1 MQRFF
6 YGDKDTHSQPQRQRS
21 SLVTHRLFTALL
33 ALTAALFVLGIS
45 LHIEG
50 TPAARAATWTQI
62 WGDDFNGA
70 ANTGVNT
77 SNWLYD
83 TGTGY
88 GCSGCPSNWGT
99 GEVET
104 MTSSTSNVYL
114 DGNGHLVIKAINSGG
129 NWTSGRIETQRTDF
143 AAPVGGE
150 LAVEASIQQPNITT
164 SNGLGYW
171 PAFWMLG
178 AAFRGNYL
186 NWPGIGEI
194 DIMEDVNGL
203 SSEFGT
209 LHCGTSPGGPC
220 NETTGIGSGQHA
232 CPGCQTAFHTYRMEL
247 DRSVSPEQIR
257 WYLDGVN
264 FFTVN
269 ASQVPA
275 STWTNA
281 VDHGFFII
289 LDLAM
294 GGGFPAAFGG
304 GPTSATV
311 SGGAMVVDYV
321 HVFTSSGSA
330 PTPTPTSSVPTAT
343 PTSSGTGFTQ
353 GVNSLSSSQA
363 LFWFQPSGWTAGY
376 VILHYTV
383 PGQAQQNVNMTYNSS
398 TARWEYTVSGL
409 SPGQTI
415 TYSFTYQRGGLQ
427 YDTGTYS
434 WTNNGSTSTPT
445 PTATPVGCTGT
456 FAQGVN
462 SVSSSQALFWFQPC
476 GWTAGYVIV
485 HYTVPGQAQ
494 QNVNMTYN
502 SSTARWEYTAGGMR
516 SGQVITYSFT
526 YQRSGLQYDTG
537 TYTWTHP

>member
-1 MQRFF
+1 
-6 YGDKDTHSQPQRQRS
+6 
-21 SLVTHRLFTALL
+21 
-33 ALTAALFVLGIS
+33 
-45 LHIEG
+45 
-50 TPAARAATWTQI
+50 
-62 WGDDFNGA
+62 
-70 ANTGVNT
+70 
-77 SNWLYD
+77 
-83 TGTGY
+83 
-88 GCSGCPSNWGT
+88 
-99 GEVET
+99 

-143 AAPVGGE
+143 AAPIGGE
-150 LAVEASIQQPNITT
+150 LAVEASIQQPNVTT
-164 SNGLGYW
+164 TNGLGYW

-281 VDHGFFII
+281 VDHGFFVI

-311 SGGAMVVDYV
+311 SGGTMVVDYV
-321 HVFTSSGSA
+321 HVFTASGTTA
-330 PTPTPTSSVPTAT
+330 TPTPTSSAPTAT
-343 PTSSGTGFTQ
+343 PTSSGSSFTQ
-353 GVNSLSSSQA
+353 GVTSLSSSQA
-363 LFWFQPSGWTAGY
+363 RFWFQPNGWTAGY
-376 VILHYTV
+376 VILHYTI
-383 PGQAQQNVNMTYNSS
+383 PGQAQQNVNMTFNSS
-398 TARWEYTVSGL
+398 TSRWEYTVSGL
-409 SPGQTI
+409 SSGQTV

-434 WTNNGSTSTPT
+434 WTNNGSTPTAT
-445 PTATPVGCTGT
+445 PTATPTPTCSGT
-456 FAQGVN
+456 FIQGVN
-462 SVSSSQALFWFQPC
+462 SVSSSQAQFWFQPC

-502 SSTARWEYTAGGMR
+502 SSTSRWEYTAGGMR
-516 SGQVITYSFT
+516 SGQTITYSFT